1 VQNEFSSIVEA
12 LLFAAGRPV
21 SARQIAD
28 VLEVDESA
36 VAGIIERLSQTLEGR
51 GLQVVELAGG
61 YQLATSP
68 AYAEYLRRM
77 RTPEPEKLTRA
88 ALETLSIVA
97 YRQPIT
103 RPEVDAIRG
112 VDSSSVLASLT
123 QKGLARIVG
132 RKAAPGRPL
141 LFETTSHFL
150 SSFGLKSLDDLPMLD
165 ALRTAAAR
173 QRTLDEAPS
182 EPAEG
187 APEPAEGPED
197 EGDDGPR
204 NAQ

>member
-1 VQNEFSSIVEA
+1 MENEFSPIVEA
-12 LLFAAGRPV
+12 LLFAAGRPL
-21 SARQIAD
+21 SARRIAE

-36 VAGIIERLSQTLEGR
+36 VADIIGALSQALQGR

-61 YQLATSP
+61 YQLGTRADH
-68 AYAEYLRRM
+68 AEHLRRL
-77 RTPEPEKLTRA
+77 RTPEPERLTRA
-88 ALETLSIVA
+88 GLETLSIVA
-97 YRQPIT
+97 YRQPLT

-112 VDSSSVLASLT
+112 VDSSSVLATLT
-123 QKGLARIVG
+123 EKGLLKIAG

-173 QRTLDEAPS
+173 QPALDESLASDEADADLPDD
-182 EPAEG
+182 EP
-187 APEPAEGPED
+187 PPA
-197 EGDDGPR
+197 
-204 NAQ
+204 